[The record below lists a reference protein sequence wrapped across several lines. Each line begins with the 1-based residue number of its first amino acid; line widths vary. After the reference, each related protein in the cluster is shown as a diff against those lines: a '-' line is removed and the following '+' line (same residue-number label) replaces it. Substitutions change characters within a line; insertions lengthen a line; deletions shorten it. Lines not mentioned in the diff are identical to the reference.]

1 MPIIFK
7 TGDMFDHPADAI
19 INTVN
24 VKGVMGKGVALEFKK
39 RWPDNFKAY
48 KALCDEGALKP
59 GVLYVHDTGDLVGKH
74 RYLMNFPTKVDW
86 RNPSKL
92 EYIDE
97 GLDALIDEIHAHGI
111 RSIVMPPLGCG
122 NGGLDW
128 AVVREMIVDRL
139 QDFDDVDIIVYE
151 PATPKAAPS
160 TPEAPPAAREA
171 IAPKVTFERAVLLK
185 AIDELPLK
193 NLGEVHDLVEA
204 LQRHDLQYVS
214 DFHRRDGG
222 WRSTTLETALNAMIQ
237 RGLLVMLHFVPV
249 VTDAGKAMASTLEGA
264 DLMRANRIVLAVRDE
279 LIGPEPENPIN
290 GAPS

>member
-7 TGDMFDHPADAI
+7 TGDMFDHPADGI

-24 VKGVMGKGVALEFKK
+24 TLGVMGKGVALEFKK
-39 RWPDNFKAY
+39 RWPENFKAY
-48 KALCDEGALKP
+48 KALCDKGALKP

-74 RYLMNFPTKVDW
+74 RYLVNFPTKVDW

-128 AVVREMIVDRL
+128 PVVREMIVERL

-151 PATPKAAPS
+151 PPAAKAAP
-160 TPEAPPAAREA
+160 PIQEAPSPPREA

-193 NLGEVHDLVEA
+193 NLGEVHNVVEA
-204 LQRHDLQYVS
+204 LQRQGLQYVS

-237 RGLLVMLHFVPV
+237 RGLIVMLHFVPV
-249 VTDAGKAMASTLEGA
+249 VTDAGKAMAASLEGA
-264 DLMRANRIVLAVRDE
+264 ELLRANRIVLAVRDE
-279 LIGPEPENPIN
+279 LIGPEPENPVN